1 MTPAARRRWP
11 AAAVPGIAA
20 GILAAGCSGVQSAL
34 QPAGREAAHID
45 ALLVGVTVF
54 CTLVFIVVCA
64 AAGVALFGGRSSRA
78 RLAND
83 RVVIGGGI
91 VFPIVALSVLLAL
104 GVYVMS
110 FGGSAG
116 RGTGLRLHV
125 DDATASEAARESGL
139 AIAVSGERWWWRV
152 AYVLPDGRRFE
163 SANELRLPVGKPVPV
178 LLTSPDVIHSFWVP
192 RLAGKLDMIPGR
204 VNTQTLTAT
213 EPGVSRG
220 QCAEYCGGAH
230 ALMALYVVAVPPDEF
245 SAWLAREAG
254 PAAVPDG
261 AGEQRGQALFI
272 RYGCTGCHAVR
283 GTGARGTIGPDLTH
297 VGSRYSLGAGI
308 LPNDAAAFARWIR
321 DNQHVKPENLMPP
334 FEIFTD
340 AELAELSA
348 YLEQLE

>member
-1 MTPAARRRWP
+1 MTSPGRRRLAATAPAA
-11 AAAVPGIAA
+11 VA
-20 GILAAGCSGVQSAL
+20 GMFAAGCSGVQSAL
-34 QPAGREAAHID
+34 EPAGREAAHID
-45 ALLVGVTVF
+45 ELFIGVTAF
-54 CTLVFIVVCA
+54 CTLVFVAVFA
-64 AAGVALFGGRSSRA
+64 AAGVALFGGRGLRA

-91 VFPIVALSVLLAL
+91 VFPMVALSVLLGLA
-104 GVYVMS
+104 VYVMS

-125 DDATASEAARESGL
+125 DEAMASEAARESGL

-152 AYVLPDGRRFE
+152 TYVLPDGRRFE
-163 SANELRLPVGKPVPV
+163 SANELRLPVGEPVPV

-192 RLAGKLDMIPGR
+192 KLAGKLDMIPGR
-204 VNTQTLTAT
+204 VNTQTITAT

-230 ALMALYVVAVPPDEF
+230 ALMAFYVVAMPPDEF

-254 PAAVPDG
+254 PAAATG
-261 AGEQRGQALFI
+261 AAEERGQALFM

-321 DNQHVKPENLMPP
+321 DNQHLKPENLMPP

-340 AELAELSA
+340 AELGELAA
-348 YLEQLE
+348 YLEHLE

>member
-1 MTPAARRRWP
+1 MTVTARRPLP
-11 AAAVPGIAA
+11 ATAVVLA
-20 GILAAGCSGVQSAL
+20 GIFASGCSGVQSAL
-34 QPAGREAAHID
+34 EPAGTEAAHID
-45 ALLVGVTVF
+45 ALFIGVTVF
-54 CTLVFIVVCA
+54 CTLVFVAVFA
-64 AAGVALFGGRSSRA
+64 AAGAALFGGRSWRA

-91 VFPIVALSVLLAL
+91 VFPMVALSVLLGL
-104 GVYVMS
+104 GIYVMS

-116 RGTGLRLHV
+116 RGTGLRLTV
-125 DDATASEAARESGL
+125 DDAMASEAARESGI

-163 SANELRLPVGKPVPV
+163 SANELRLPVGEPVPV

-192 RLAGKLDMIPGR
+192 KLAGKLDMIPGR

-213 EPGVSRG
+213 GPGVSRG

-230 ALMALYVVAVPPDEF
+230 ALMAFYVVAMPPDEF

-254 PAAVPDG
+254 PAAPAETPD
-261 AGEQRGQALFI
+261 EIRGHTLFM
-272 RYGCTGCHAVR
+272 RYGCAGCHALR
-283 GTGARGTIGPDLTH
+283 GSDARGTIGPDLTH

-321 DNQHVKPENLMPP
+321 DNQHLKPENLMPP

-340 AELAELSA
+340 AELGELAA
-348 YLEQLE
+348 YLEHLE